1 MGKPMNSSRF
11 NPDPIESAVAL
22 TENTAVGAPG
32 RAIMITASTAG
43 TVTLTFADG
52 SIIVVNPVI
61 GDNIYPFAI
70 VKATVGTAVVTN
82 YYNLV

>member
-1 MGKPMNSSRF
+1 MARPLNSSRM

-22 TENTAVGAPG
+22 TENTAVGMPG

-43 TVTLTFADG
+43 TVTLTLQDG
-52 SIIVVNPVI
+52 SIIVVNPVV
-61 GDNIYPFAI
+61 GDNIYPFAVI
-70 VKATVGTAVVTN
+70 KATVGTAVVTG